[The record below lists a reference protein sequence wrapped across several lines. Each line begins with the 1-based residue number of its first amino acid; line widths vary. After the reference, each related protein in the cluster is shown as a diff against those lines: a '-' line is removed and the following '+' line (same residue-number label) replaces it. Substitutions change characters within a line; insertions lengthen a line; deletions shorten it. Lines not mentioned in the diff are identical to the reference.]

1 MGRNRKRKRVQL
13 RKAAKKRAARAETI
27 RRQNLESPWVT
38 PGLSEEEHK
47 SYYGEDLLP
56 FHFWDE
62 QDDLESDFDEFA
74 ELAVVPRSRR
84 RTSPPFSSM
93 IRQAKKAD
101 ALNLLASGASIRE
114 TARTVEVSPAT
125 VSTWARK
132 EGHNPRQEYLETA
145 ENRRR
150 SVLNLYDEGLS
161 NKEISSRLG
170 VSESLVSTRLAEM
183 RPQVFQGRDK
193 TRQKNRALE
202 LVKQGYSTREVADSV
217 GVSHQSVANWA
228 KAAGLELAKKKT
240 ARSQQPDNP
249 LVRYQPELF

>member
-1 MGRNRKRKRVQL
+1 MGRNRKRKRAQL

-47 SYYGEDLLP
+47 SYYSEDLLP

-62 QDDLESDFDEFA
+62 QDDLEPDFDEFA
-74 ELAVVPRSRR
+74 EPATVPRSRR

-125 VSTWARK
+125 VSTWARN

-150 SVLNLYDEGLS
+150 SVLSLHDEGLS

-183 RPQVFQGRDK
+183 RPWIFQSRDK
-193 TRQKNRALE
+193 TKQKARSIE
-202 LVKQGYSTREVADSV
+202 LVKQGESTREIAELV

-228 KAAGLELAKKKT
+228 KAAGVELAKKKT
-240 ARSQQPDNP
+240 IQSQQSDNP
-249 LVRYQPELF
+249 LIRYQPELF